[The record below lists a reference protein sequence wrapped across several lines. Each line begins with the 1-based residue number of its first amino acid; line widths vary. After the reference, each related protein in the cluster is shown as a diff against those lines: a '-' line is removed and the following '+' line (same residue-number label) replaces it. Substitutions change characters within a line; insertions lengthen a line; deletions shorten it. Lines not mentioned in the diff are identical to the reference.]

1 MRSLPLP
8 TAITHTRI
16 VDGTGGPEYLGD
28 VVLEAGRIS
37 KILPAGAFKD
47 TSGGTHI
54 IDGAGLI
61 TCPGFIDMHGGSG
74 FQFVEDS
81 LRHSKTSQGV
91 TTEVIGH
98 DVLYYQAVKG
108 SNFFPTDEQLE
119 RWTDSLQTSN
129 APFPGVANYLER
141 LESGIGTNTLVLL
154 PHSALRFHMQGLDIN
169 EPTEQQLNSMAD
181 ALGEALKQGAVGL
194 ASGFDLCP
202 LPTPTYEE
210 LKTLC
215 TVLANHGAFY
225 SPAPAADG
233 IDSLARYSELFELA
247 RETSVGLHLTHV
259 APIYTEDKELL
270 SELLQLFDASLDSNI
285 DLTID
290 TFPYVSNALPLA
302 TFLPRW
308 ARTGTVE
315 EISRNLDDEEILA
328 RIRQELESPQSL
340 QIDALPIEWEDLVV
354 YSVEDTQLRVLI
366 NQSIA
371 TIARIQ
377 RVEPFTVFC
386 NILTADSL
394 ATTVLHNVGREE
406 DIVDLINHRTHIG
419 ASASNFKKARPHPST
434 YGAFPRFI
442 SHFAQ
447 DSSAIG
453 LCEIINH
460 LTGRPAARLKLAQ
473 RGEIR
478 EGYAADLVI
487 FDPDSIMD
495 MSSFKDPTEV
505 AAGINYV
512 LVNGVLM
519 VDQRQLTDEHAGR
532 ALRRDADGLTRAL

>member
-1 MRSLPLP
+1 MRSLPVP

-16 VDGTGGPEYLGD
+16 VDGTGSPEYLGD
-28 VVLEAGRIS
+28 ILLKDGRITQ
-37 KILPAGAFKD
+37 ILPAGAFKD

-74 FQFVEDS
+74 VQLAEDA
-81 LRHSKTSQGV
+81 LRNSKISQGV

-98 DVLYYQAVKG
+98 DVLYYQGIKD
-108 SNFFPTDEQLE
+108 SNFFPTDEQRD
-119 RWTDSLQTSN
+119 RWATSQQTSN
-129 APFPGVANYLER
+129 TPFPGVSNYLER
-141 LESGIGTNTLVLL
+141 LDSGVGTNTLVLM
-154 PHSALRFHMQGLDIN
+154 PHSALRFHIQGLDIY
-169 EPTEQQLNSMAD
+169 EPTEQQLNSMAI
-181 ALGEALKQGAVGL
+181 ALGEALEQGAVGL

-202 LPTPTYEE
+202 LPAPTHHE

-215 TVLANHGAFY
+215 TVLAAQDAFY
-225 SPAPAADG
+225 SPVPAADG
-233 IDSLARYSELFELA
+233 IDSLAKYSELFDLA

-259 APIYTEDKELL
+259 APIFTEDKELL
-270 SELLQLFDASLDSNI
+270 PQLLQLFDASLDSGI

-290 TFPYVSNALPLA
+290 TSPYTSNTVPLA
-302 TFLPRW
+302 AFLPRW
-308 ARTGTVE
+308 ARVGSFE
-315 EISRNLDDEEILA
+315 EINRNLENENILA
-328 RIRQELESPQSL
+328 RIRQELESPESL
-340 QIDALPIEWEDLVV
+340 QIDTLPIEWEDLAV
-354 YSVEDTQLRVLI
+354 YSVEDSQLRVLI

-394 ATTVLHNVGREE
+394 ATTVLHNIGREE
-406 DIVDLINHRTHIG
+406 DLIDLINHRTHLG
-419 ASASNFKKARPHPST
+419 ASASNFKNTRLHPGT
-434 YGAFPRFI
+434 YGTFPRFI

-447 DSSAIG
+447 DSSAID
-453 LCEIINH
+453 LCAIINH

-473 RGEIR
+473 RGEIQ
-478 EGYAADLVI
+478 EGYAADIVI

-512 LVNGVLM
+512 FVNGVMM
-519 VDQRQLTDEHAGR
+519 VDQRQLTSEHAGR
-532 ALRRDADGLTRAL
+532 SLRRSADGSTRAL